1 MKPFEV
7 EILEKSIEQKGNML
21 SNCYDEEL
29 HKSWSSDLQKRFSS
43 GGWRTMNGA
52 KVFVNGGKV
61 VAGLDGF
68 NGEIDKFFSEK
79 AKIKEGKKKEGG
91 NIPKYM
97 LDNVKEAKRLVSHYK
112 EKGDNGRLETA
123 NRNLKLAENA
133 ISKYKEQVGSG
144 DITIEGGKKEEPKK
158 EVKKDGLF
166 NNKGAGKYIVAG
178 GYVFES
184 KDMRDGI
191 DYFLDNKGYLIGEN
205 KTGRRLVKGSEYMG
219 NGKPEDAI
227 KLLETMSSLKNPE
240 KKPQS
245 QVLDL
250 AFDELKIPIQE
261 FKGAIEIDGH
271 RKRMPEYWGYGFDQ
285 YRDDVREYLDQL
297 PKLSRA
303 VDDKTIKKWYNETI
317 ISHVKKRETPDE
329 IGLFVNDEKVTDAI
343 KYWKNKGN

>member
-29 HKSWSSDLQKRFSS
+29 HKSWSSDLQKRFPS

-79 AKIKEGKKKEGG
+79 AKAKEGKKKE
-91 NIPKYM
+91 
-97 LDNVKEAKRLVSHYK
+97 VS
-112 EKGDNGRLETA
+112 
-123 NRNLKLAENA
+123 
-133 ISKYKEQVGSG
+133 
-144 DITIEGGKKEEPKK
+144 KK

-343 KYWKNKGN
+343 KYWKSKGN